1 MAIRATFYE
10 TLNFA
15 LMTGSGRIIAKDFK
29 DYILDFVCKDP
40 RIKNGFIELA
50 DMREVEGNDI
60 TLQDML
66 DIVRLEQT
74 SRRPQPSK
82 LAFVVR
88 DDSSYGA
95 VRQYAAHVCV
105 EGKETRVFYDINEA
119 KLWLGIEGFELK

>member
-10 TLNFA
+10 THNFA

-29 DYILDFVCKDP
+29 DYILEFVCKDP

-50 DMREVEGNDI
+50 DMREIEGNDI

-105 EGKETRVFYDINEA
+105 EGKETDVFYDINKA
-119 KLWLGIEGFELK
+119 KQWLGIEGFELE